1 MAIETVA
8 PSAALITNDAAVMGL
23 LAATLGVVFWTAS
36 RESGPWKRF
45 YTYVPALLLCYLVP
59 SVYNT
64 IGLIDG
70 GASGLYPV
78 ARDYLLPS
86 SLVLLCIAI
95 DLGAVLRLGPK
106 AVVMFLVGT
115 AGVML
120 GAVVAFS
127 AMGVRSEERRV
138 GKEGRSG

>member
-45 YTYVPALLLCYLVP
+45 YTFVPALLLCYLVP

-70 GASGLYPV
+70 EASGLYPV
-78 ARDYLLPS
+78 ARDCLLPS
-86 SLVLLCIAI
+86 SLVRVCL
-95 DLGAVLRLGPK
+95 AVD
-106 AVVMFLVGT
+106 LVGGLRRGAE
-115 AGVML
+115 AG
-120 GAVVAFS
+120 
-127 AMGVRSEERRV
+127 
-138 GKEGRSG
+138 